1 MDDASILQDFDRL
14 EARIDQLVR
23 VCESLKAEKS
33 ALLNRVG
40 ELEALLTQKDE
51 VQARLEQERSQV
63 RSKVESLLSRL
74 ESPPEEGF

>member
-1 MDDASILQDFDRL
+1 LDDASILQDFDRL